1 MANGKSDL
9 KRKWLG
15 CALILCGLFVNG
27 CGKEQD
33 AEGVIDSADIP
44 ASEVEIQAA
53 GKSARKTA
61 QNNRNLA
68 QADEAVATGKYNKA
82 ARQLLQMKM
91 SGKIR
96 TADESWRY
104 NQIMTDLQS
113 RLADAAADGD
123 AESQKTMDMLR
134 AASSV
139 R

>member
-1 MANGKSDL
+1 MANGLFDL
-9 KRKWLG
+9 RRTGLL
-15 CALILCGLFVNG
+15 CALIIGGLFVNG

-33 AEGVIDSADIP
+33 AESDIDSANMA
-44 ASEVEIQAA
+44 ASEGETQAA
-53 GKSARKTA
+53 GKPDGKTA

-68 QADEAVATGKYNKA
+68 QADEAIATGKYNKA

>member
-1 MANGKSDL
+1 MCNGTSKV
-9 KRKWLG
+9 RRTWLG
-15 CALILCGLFVNG
+15 CALIACGLFVNG
-27 CGKEQD
+27 CGKDQG
-33 AEGVIDSADIP
+33 APVVDSANSPPPEEETQDRK
-44 ASEVEIQAA
+44 AS
-53 GKSARKTA
+53 

-68 QADEAVATGKYNKA
+68 QADEAVSTGEYNKA
-82 ARQLLQMKM
+82 ARQLLQMKL

-104 NQIMTDLQS
+104 NQIMTELQS

-123 AESQKTMDMLR
+123 AQSQKTMDMLR